1 MLIEFE
7 PVDRPEKL
15 RIGFSVLPDCGA
27 PAAVHSGRMRAV
39 RLKAVFRSKRDTAS
53 IHPGEWP
60 DHGGKPRVLIENPDR
75 ADLWAHADLL
85 RGAGYDVAICGGPVA
100 EIQPAPWYRR
110 LVSAT
115 AEESERRRRVVCP
128 LITAGRCSLVEGAD
142 VVVSTT
148 RLTDGREILAAL
160 GARTS
165 PVLVVEGTSADLER
179 ERTAL
184 GDPIEIPLPVLPQ
197 QLVAAVEQA
206 RYPNLSTGP
215 AAK

>member
-1 MLIEFE
+1 
-7 PVDRPEKL
+7 
-15 RIGFSVLPDCGA
+15 
-27 PAAVHSGRMRAV
+27 MRVAG
-39 RLKAVFRSKRDTAS
+39 LKAIIRRTRVTAS

-60 DHGGKPRVLIENPDR
+60 EHGGKPRVLIENPDR

-100 EIQPAPWYRR
+100 ELRPAPWYRR
-110 LVSAT
+110 LLSAS

-128 LITAGRCSLVEGAD
+128 LVAAGRCSLVEGAD

-148 RLTDGREILAAL
+148 RMTDGREIRAAL

-179 ERTAL
+179 ERTAI
-184 GDPIEIPLPVLPQ
+184 GDAIEIHLPVLPQ

-206 RYPNLSTGP
+206 RYPNLSAEPT
-215 AAK
+215 AK